1 MDFGDRRHRR
11 VFFLTNAVGWIL
23 GVLCNLTFLPIKS
36 WLNPGILFPLP
47 VVFLS
52 VLAAV
57 TSNRRYHAAFAIF
70 ALAAV
75 AVALLTDP
83 ARIQ

>member
-1 MDFGDRRHRR
+1 M
-11 VFFLTNAVGWIL
+11 
-23 GVLCNLTFLPIKS
+23 LCNLTFLPIKS
-36 WLNPGILFPLP
+36 WLNPGVIFPLP

-52 VLAAV
+52 ILTAV
-57 TSNRRYHAAFAIF
+57 TPNRRYHAAFAIF